1 MKGYVPLNAAVIA
14 EPAVT
19 MRLEQDI
26 MRILA
31 TIPIERVKE
40 YMSRRIVRRSKSKI
54 ETSKRDEKAK
64 SGHEKARSHHSKH

>member
-1 MKGYVPLNAAVIA
+1 LNAAVIA
-14 EPAVT
+14 EPAVA
-19 MRLEQDI
+19 MRLEQEI

-64 SGHEKARSHHSKH
+64 SGN